1 MLRTT
6 PVFLASRAKGY
17 MNRVMVYAHRRRKA
31 RYLAP
36 KNAHV
41 RSPLANKM
49 PEEYGN
55 TWDPRSGVEW
65 HNRMRHRS
73 HYRHWPWARWT
84 DDPVRFHQDSV
95 CRRTVS
101 ASSSAANNGTPEWN
115 YYAEVG
121 QAYETPPHFPLSYTA
136 PYIYQ
141 YTARCWSR
149 EDLQS
154 YLEHV
159 QQSSGLRSIADVAS
173 MKEALYTWWHNAA
186 MDSIP
191 VGVLQHLELVS
202 CDIVAQNARKSYRTK
217 EHQRG
222 ILRTREMERY
232 YALPHLRG
240 PAMPVQLTQPSG
252 EYPNGKFTQM
262 MEGVAIHPLQ
272 RPDARYTHNMY
283 PA

>member
-6 PVFLASRAKGY
+6 HVSWASTAKGY

-41 RSPLANKM
+41 RSPLAHKV

-65 HNRMRHRS
+65 HNRMRNRN

-101 ASSSAANNGTPEWN
+101 ASSTAANNGTPEWD
-115 YYAEVG
+115 YYGEVG
-121 QAYETPPHFPLSYTA
+121 QAYETPSHFPLSYTA
-136 PYIYQ
+136 PFIYQ

-154 YLEHV
+154 YLERIE
-159 QQSSGLRSIADVAS
+159 QSSSLRTIADVVS
-173 MKEALYTWWHNAA
+173 RREALYTWWHSAGMNV
-186 MDSIP
+186 IP
-191 VGVLQHLELVS
+191 LGVLQHLELVS
-202 CDIVAQNARKSYRTK
+202 RDIVAQNARKSYRNQQH
-217 EHQRG
+217 ERG
-222 ILRTREMERY
+222 ILRTPEMERY

-240 PAMPVQLTQPSG
+240 PSMPVKLAQPSG
-252 EYPNGKFTQM
+252 KYPSGKFTQM
-262 MEGVAIHPLQ
+262 VEDVAIHPLQ
-272 RPDARYTHNMY
+272 KPDARYKHNMY

>member
-1 MLRTT
+1 MLSTT
-6 PVFLASRAKGY
+6 PITLASTAKGY

-49 PEEYGN
+49 PEEYSN

-65 HNRMRHRS
+65 HNRMRNRN

-101 ASSSAANNGTPEWN
+101 AASASANNGAPEWD
-115 YYAEVG
+115 YYVEVG
-121 QAYETPPHFPLSYTA
+121 QEYETPSHFPLFYTA
-136 PYIYQ
+136 PFIYQ

-149 EDLQS
+149 EALQS
-154 YLEHV
+154 YLEHIA
-159 QQSSGLRSIADVAS
+159 QKSGVRTIADVVT
-173 MKEALYTWWHNAA
+173 MQEALYTWWHRNA
-186 MDSIP
+186 MDAVP
-191 VGVLQHLELVS
+191 LGVLQHLELV
-202 CDIVAQNARKSYRTK
+202 CRDIVAQNTRKSYRT
-217 EHQRG
+217 EQHQLG

-232 YALPHLRG
+232 YALPYLRG
-240 PAMPVQLTQPSG
+240 PAMPVQLAQPPG
-252 EYPNGKFTQM
+252 EYPHGKYTQM
-262 MEGVAIHPLQ
+262 KGDVKVHPLH
-272 RPDARYTHNMY
+272 RTDARYKHNMY